1 MDEQRRARS
10 AADREQMANV
20 IASHHRLVRCITLRQ
35 VRRALSGGIIT
46 VPKGWSARGR
56 RTTVSAQ
63 EEYKAIQ
70 DMDHE
75 ELEAALPKLRE
86 EAAKAD
92 ARVHAA
98 MERLAETAE
107 VPTYVEVHEDYLVV
121 DVRGVERAMK
131 LLSRL
136 HIPLEHVRGAEAD
149 PEIEHTLWRGWRI
162 PGVHLPGVRFYDV
175 HGHRDKTIVI
185 HLKDE
190 TYDRLIVEVRD
201 PAEVVAKINDAAGAS
216 SRS

>member
-1 MDEQRRARS
+1 
-10 AADREQMANV
+10 
-20 IASHHRLVRCITLRQ
+20 
-35 VRRALSGGIIT
+35 
-46 VPKGWSARGR
+46 
-56 RTTVSAQ
+56 VSAQ
-63 EEYKAIQ
+63 ESKDIH

-75 ELEAALPKLRE
+75 ELVAVLPKLRE

-107 VPTYVEVHEDYLVV
+107 VLTFVEVHEDHLVV
-121 DVRGVERAMK
+121 DVRGTEKAMM

-136 HIPLEHVRGAEAD
+136 RIPLEHVQGAEAD

-175 HGHRDKTIVI
+175 HGHPDKTIVI

-190 TYDRLIVEVRD
+190 TYDRLIVEVQD
-201 PAEVVAKINDAAGAS
+201 PAEVVAKINDVAGAS

>member
-1 MDEQRRARS
+1 
-10 AADREQMANV
+10 
-20 IASHHRLVRCITLRQ
+20 
-35 VRRALSGGIIT
+35 
-46 VPKGWSARGR
+46 
-56 RTTVSAQ
+56 VSA
-63 EEYKAIQ
+63 EENKAIQ
-70 DMDHE
+70 DMNHE
-75 ELEAALPKLRE
+75 EVAATLPKLRE

-92 ARVHAA
+92 AKVHAA
-98 MERLAETAE
+98 MERLAETTE
-107 VPTYVEVHEDYLVV
+107 VPTYVDVHEDHLVV

-136 HIPLEHVRGAEAD
+136 RIPLEHVQGAEAD

-190 TYDRLIVEVRD
+190 TYDRLIVEVPD
-201 PAEVVAKINDAAGAS
+201 PAEVVTKINDAVGAS
-216 SRS
+216 RRS